1 MGAASREP
9 SEASHARAVSVD
21 ATGRDAR
28 QVYVHGCNPPPAE
41 SGRPEAK
48 KEKMMNGRFLG
59 RATALC
65 ATGLFLIATFGCSS
79 NVEKVGSSKKAE
91 ASGSASQ
98 MAQKA
103 APGMPAAS
111 TSASGP
117 VVTMQGLTWDVAPGL
132 KSEQPANTMRIAQYR
147 IPSGKEGVKDGEIA
161 VFFFG
166 VGSGGGT
173 QANLERWASQF
184 TQADGG
190 DPMAK
195 AKVESTTSKGGLK
208 VTTISLAGRYQ
219 SSGMGGGP
227 SYDEPGWQLFGAV
240 VEGQGGPWF
249 FKAVGPETVI
259 GQWRPRLTEM
269 YKGLRLPS

>member
-1 MGAASREP
+1 
-9 SEASHARAVSVD
+9 
-21 ATGRDAR
+21 
-28 QVYVHGCNPPPAE
+28 
-41 SGRPEAK
+41 
-48 KEKMMNGRFLG
+48 MNGRSLG
-59 RATALC
+59 KAPALC
-65 ATGLFLIATFGCSS
+65 VAGLLLTATFGCNS
-79 NVEKVGSSKKAE
+79 NVEKIGSSKKAE
-91 ASGSASQ
+91 ETGAASQ

-103 APGMPAAS
+103 APRMPAAP
-111 TSASGP
+111 TSADGP
-117 VVTMQGLTWDVAPGL
+117 MVTMQGLSWDVASGL

-147 IPSGKEGVKDGEIA
+147 VPAGKDGVKDGEIA

-195 AKVESTTSKGGLK
+195 AKIESTTSKGGLK
-208 VTTISLAGRYQ
+208 VTMISLAGRYQ

-249 FKAVGPETVI
+249 FKAVGPESVI
-259 GQWRPRLTEM
+259 DRWRPRIVEM
-269 YKGLRLPS
+269 YKGLRLAS